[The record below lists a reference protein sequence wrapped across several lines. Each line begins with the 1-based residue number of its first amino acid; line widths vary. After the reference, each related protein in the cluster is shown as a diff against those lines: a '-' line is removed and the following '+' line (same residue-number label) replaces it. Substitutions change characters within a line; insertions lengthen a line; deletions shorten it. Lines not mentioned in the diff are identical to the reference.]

1 MNTPMYGLTNPNGN
15 QTKPNTPTQQNN
27 VYNNKLNSKL
37 VGSVPSLMDYEY
49 SLPMNT
55 QFYERKANIANR
67 LVLYHA
73 CFAVPNAKTAS
84 LCGDVLRLFCDHEL
98 SSCKLFCTLPC
109 LFCSNEL
116 NCRGFYSLPCLMYKM
131 TLWPYSNCIQCPF
144 THSFTG
150 TKTYTANDLVLYN
163 ACFAVPNET
172 TVKHMVLYYTVL
184 RFICNHETQQLQIYL
199 VLYAACLAV
208 TNSTINCSV
217 LYLAW
222 WTKWL
227 WKLCPYS
234 RCICC
239 QNAQFYTNTDKNCQP
254 AGTVPCVFWSTRCKN
269 CKPHGALLKLF
280 CNHEPNSCKLLGT
293 VPCLFRSK
301 ELNYKLFSSA
311 FTEPCLMDSDGL
323 SNCGCCGHV
332 LSSFTVHK
340 FTVLHNQKQQ
350 LPTGWY
356 CTMHVLPHQIQQQ

>member
-1 MNTPMYGLTNPNGN
+1 MSIHCPWMHNFTQEKQTLPTSWCCTMRVLQYQMQKLQVYVVMYWDCFAIMSSA
-15 QTKPNTPTQQNN
+15 
-27 VYNNKLNSKL
+27 V
-37 VGSVPSLMDYEY
+37 
-49 SLPMNT
+49 
-55 QFYERKANIANR
+55 ANFSA
-67 LVLYHA
+67 LYLA
-73 CFAVPNAKTAS
+73 CFAVMSSTVEVSILCLVWCTKW
-84 LCGDVLRLFCDHEL
+84 LCGHILTALTAHLRTALQEQKHILQTTWYCTMRVLQ
-98 SSCKLFCTLPC
+98 
-109 LFCSNEL
+109 
-116 NCRGFYSLPCLMYKM
+116 Y
-131 TLWPYSNCIQCPF
+131 
-144 THSFTG
+144 
-150 TKTYTANDLVLYN
+150 
-163 ACFAVPNET
+163 PNET

-269 CKPHGALLKLF
+269 CKPYGALLKLF
-280 CNHEPNSCKLLGT
+280 CNHEPNSCKLLGTVT

-332 LSSFTVHK
+332 LSSSTVHK
-340 FTVLHNQKQQ
+340 CTVLHNQKQQ